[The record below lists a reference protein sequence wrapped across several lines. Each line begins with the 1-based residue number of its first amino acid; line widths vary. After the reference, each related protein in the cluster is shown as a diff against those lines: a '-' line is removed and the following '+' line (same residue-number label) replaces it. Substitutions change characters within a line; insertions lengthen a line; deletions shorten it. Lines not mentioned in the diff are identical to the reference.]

1 MSTIKNPTRFAELE
15 YCLQG
20 YFDGKLA
27 PVMKQVRD
35 ELTHKQLEERGR
47 YQSSLAGVLA
57 SANPYVNNTEF
68 VLKQTGK
75 WNSKT
80 TEDYLAM
87 CNQKIWKDKNIVK
100 DLALLAG
107 EWRNAVVKEIGRSK
121 YDALSKACGEDLAYA
136 YVAQRMEDLMI
147 GKLVKDNT
155 PKSTMD
161 YILRKAAQNSIWG
174 LQEELMK
181 SPLTAEIEARGEKAY
196 KPSKTEKFAG
206 RATASVMDA
215 VTMGGIGSWKSL
227 ATLVGSDMALG
238 YVLDSKKGNAEQR
251 KEQVMELS
259 ISKGVFGQN
268 GNAFTGFRSQAK
280 KVNATD
286 NGYVK
291 TLNSKFHN
299 KIHIPQ
305 KAFTPMAWT
314 DNSLSFLSKK
324 SKIKFPFQK
333 EQEKRNDPKYK
344 NVPLIVAPGKED
356 AYLEEKAKH
365 DAAKVAEA
373 ERIIKERNETEAL
386 QEDAEQQQSED
397 TQQEQPERDNSNG
410 WEGLLKNFGLNGFS
424 DIGNN
429 LGYVIAMLPD
439 ILVGLFTG
447 KTQSLGLK
455 DNMMPI
461 AAILAGM
468 FVKNP
473 LLKMTLIG
481 MGGTNLL
488 NKAGH
493 EALANKRESNDGN
506 AVSYDNTTSQAVQ
519 YKSYPDEPLNPRIA
533 NPVLQGNCLVAT
545 IDRVPYTIQ
554 LPEHVVGAYQAGAL
568 PLNTLANAVL
578 AKSDQMRQMAEHNYG
593 EQEVRSVRNEAME
606 NAEQREVIQ
615 RSR

>member
-1 MSTIKNPTRFAELE
+1 MKTINNPMRFAELE
-15 YCLQG
+15 YCLQS
-20 YFDGKLA
+20 YFDGKLV
-27 PVMKQVRD
+27 PMMKQVQDTLANKQVD
-35 ELTHKQLEERGR
+35 EKGR
-47 YQSSLAGVLA
+47 YQSSLAGIFA
-57 SANPYVNNTEF
+57 SVNPYADNTDY
-68 VLKQTGK
+68 VLKHTGK

-87 CNQKIWKDKNIVK
+87 CNQKIWKDKVIVK
-100 DLALLAG
+100 DLATIAG

-136 YVAQRMEDLMI
+136 YIAQRMENLMI

-161 YILRKAAQNSIWG
+161 YILRKAAQDSIWG

-196 KPSKTEKFAG
+196 KPSKTKKFAG
-206 RATASVMDA
+206 KATASVVDA

-227 ATLVGSDMALG
+227 ATFVGSDMALG
-238 YVLDSKKGNAEQR
+238 YALDTKKGNTEHR
-251 KEQVMELS
+251 KEQAMELS
-259 ISKGVFGQN
+259 ISKGVFGQS
-268 GNAFTGFRSQAK
+268 GNAFAGFRSQAK
-280 KVNATD
+280 KMNATD
-286 NGYVK
+286 NGYLK
-291 TLNSKFHN
+291 SINSKLNN

-305 KAFTPMAWT
+305 KAITRMAWT
-314 DNSLSFLSKK
+314 DNSY
-324 SKIKFPFQK
+324 KFPFLQ
-333 EQEKRNDPKYK
+333 EQEKRNNPKYK
-344 NVPLIVAPGKED
+344 DVPLIVAPGKED
-356 AYLEEKAKH
+356 AYLKDKVKNE
-365 DAAKVAEA
+365 AAKVAEA
-373 ERIIKERNETEAL
+373 ERIIKEKNEAESL

-410 WEGLLKNFGLNGFS
+410 WDGLLKNFGLDGFS

-439 ILVGLFTG
+439 ILVGMLTG

-461 AAILAGM
+461 AAVLAGM

-481 MGGTNLL
+481 MGGANLL

-493 EALANKRESNDGN
+493 EALANKQEGN
-506 AVSYDNTTSQAVQ
+506 AALGSNTNAVR
-519 YKSYPDEPLNPRIA
+519 YKSNPDEPLNPRIT

-545 IDRVPYTIQ
+545 IDKVPYTIQ

-568 PLNTLANAVL
+568 PLNTLANSIL
-578 AKSDQMRQMAEHNYG
+578 AKSDQMRLVAERNYG
-593 EQEVRSVRNEAME
+593 KHEVRNEAME

>member
-1 MSTIKNPTRFAELE
+1 MNTINSPMRFAELE
-15 YCLQG
+15 YCLQS
-20 YFDGKLA
+20 YFDGKLV
-27 PVMKQVRD
+27 PMMKQVQDTLANKKVD
-35 ELTHKQLEERGR
+35 EKGR
-47 YQSSLAGVLA
+47 YQSSLAGIFA
-57 SANPYVNNTEF
+57 SANPYADNTDY
-68 VLKQTGK
+68 VLKHTGK

-87 CNQKIWKDKNIVK
+87 CNQKIWKDKTIVK
-100 DLALLAG
+100 DLATIAG

-136 YVAQRMEDLMI
+136 YIAQRMENLMI

-161 YILRKAAQNSIWG
+161 YILRKAAQDSMWG

-206 RATASVMDA
+206 KATASVVDA

-227 ATLVGSDMALG
+227 ATFVGSDMALG
-238 YVLDSKKGNAEQR
+238 YALDTKKGNTEHC
-251 KEQVMELS
+251 KEQAMELS
-259 ISKGVFGQN
+259 ISKGVFGQS
-268 GNAFTGFRSQAK
+268 GNAFAGFRSQAK

-286 NGYVK
+286 NGYLK
-291 TLNSKFHN
+291 SINSKLNN

-305 KAFTPMAWT
+305 KAITRMAWT
-314 DNSLSFLSKK
+314 DNSY
-324 SKIKFPFQK
+324 KFPFLQ
-333 EQEKRNDPKYK
+333 EQEKRNNPKYK
-344 NVPLIVAPGKED
+344 DVPLIVAPGKED
-356 AYLEEKAKH
+356 AYLKDKAKNE
-365 DAAKVAEA
+365 AAKVAEA
-373 ERIIKERNETEAL
+373 ERIIKEKNETEAL

-410 WEGLLKNFGLNGFS
+410 WDGLLKNFGLDGFG

-439 ILVGLFTG
+439 ILVGMFTG

-455 DNMMPI
+455 DNMIPI
-461 AAILAGM
+461 ASILAGM

-481 MGGTNLL
+481 MGGANLL

-493 EALANKRESNDGN
+493 EALANKQEGNESNVALGSN
-506 AVSYDNTTSQAVQ
+506 TKAVR
-519 YKSYPDEPLNPRIA
+519 YKSYPDEPLNPRIT

-545 IDRVPYTIQ
+545 IDKVPYTIQ

-568 PLNTLANAVL
+568 PLNTLANSIL
-578 AKSDQMRQMAEHNYG
+578 AKSDQMRLVAGRSYG
-593 EQEVRSVRNEAME
+593 EHEVRNEAME
-606 NAEQREVIQ
+606 NAEQREIIQ

>member
-1 MSTIKNPTRFAELE
+1 MNTINNPIRFAELE
-15 YCLQG
+15 YCLQN
-20 YFDGKLA
+20 YFDGKLV
-27 PVMKQVRD
+27 PKMKQVQDTLANKQVD
-35 ELTHKQLEERGR
+35 EKGR
-47 YQSSLAGVLA
+47 YQSSLAGIFA
-57 SANPYVNNTEF
+57 SVNPYADNTDY
-68 VLKQTGK
+68 VLKHTGK

-80 TEDYLAM
+80 TEDYLEM
-87 CNQKIWKDKNIVK
+87 CNQKIWKDKVIVK
-100 DLALLAG
+100 DLATIAG

-136 YVAQRMEDLMI
+136 YIAQRMENLMI

-161 YILRKAAQNSIWG
+161 YILRKAAQDSIWG
-174 LQEELMK
+174 MQEELIK

-206 RATASVMDA
+206 KATASVVDA

-227 ATLVGSDMALG
+227 ATFVGSDMALG
-238 YVLDSKKGNAEQR
+238 YALDTKKGNTEHR
-251 KEQVMELS
+251 KEQAMELS
-259 ISKGVFGQN
+259 ISKGVFGQS
-268 GNAFTGFRSQAK
+268 GNAFASFRSQAK

-286 NGYVK
+286 NGYLK
-291 TLNSKFHN
+291 SINSKLNN

-305 KAFTPMAWT
+305 KAITRMAWT
-314 DNSLSFLSKK
+314 DNSY
-324 SKIKFPFQK
+324 KFPFLQ
-333 EQEKRNDPKYK
+333 EQEKRNNPKYK
-344 NVPLIVAPGKED
+344 DVPLIVAPGKED
-356 AYLEEKAKH
+356 AYLKDKAKNE
-365 DAAKVAEA
+365 AAKVAEA
-373 ERIIKERNETEAL
+373 ERIIKEKNEAEAL
-386 QEDAEQQQSED
+386 QEDAEQQQSEE

-410 WEGLLKNFGLNGFS
+410 WDGLLKNFGLNGFS

-439 ILVGLFTG
+439 ILVGMLTG
-447 KTQSLGLK
+447 KTHSLGLK

-461 AAILAGM
+461 AAVLAGM

-481 MGGTNLL
+481 MGGANLL

-493 EALANKRESNDGN
+493 EALANKQEGN
-506 AVSYDNTTSQAVQ
+506 AALGSNTNTVR
-519 YKSYPDEPLNPRIA
+519 YKSYPDEPLNPRIT

-545 IDRVPYTIQ
+545 IDKVPYTIQ

-568 PLNTLANAVL
+568 PLNTLANSIL
-578 AKSDQMRQMAEHNYG
+578 AKSDQMRLVAERNYG
-593 EQEVRSVRNEAME
+593 EHEIRNEAME

>member
-1 MSTIKNPTRFAELE
+1 MNTINNPIRFAELE
-15 YCLQG
+15 YCLQS
-20 YFDGKLA
+20 YFGGKLV
-27 PVMKQVRD
+27 PKMKQVQD
-35 ELTHKQLEERGR
+35 TLANNQVEEKGR
-47 YQSSLAGVLA
+47 YQSSLAGIFA
-57 SANPYVNNTEF
+57 SVNPYADNTDY
-68 VLKQTGK
+68 VLKHTGK

-87 CNQKIWKDKNIVK
+87 CNQKIWKDKTIVK
-100 DLALLAG
+100 DLATIAG

-121 YDALSKACGEDLAYA
+121 YDALSKACGGDLAYA
-136 YVAQRMEDLMI
+136 YIAQRMENLMI

-161 YILRKAAQNSIWG
+161 YILRKAAQDSIWG
-174 LQEELMK
+174 MQEELMK

-206 RATASVMDA
+206 KATASVVDA

-227 ATLVGSDMALG
+227 ATFVGSDMALG
-238 YVLDSKKGNAEQR
+238 YALDTKKGNTEHR
-251 KEQVMELS
+251 KEQAMELS
-259 ISKGVFGQN
+259 ISKGVFGQS
-268 GNAFTGFRSQAK
+268 GNAFASFRSQAK

-286 NGYVK
+286 NSYLK
-291 TLNSKFHN
+291 SINSKLNN

-305 KAFTPMAWT
+305 KAITRMAWT
-314 DNSLSFLSKK
+314 DNSY
-324 SKIKFPFQK
+324 KFPFLQ
-333 EQEKRNDPKYK
+333 EQEKRNNPKYK
-344 NVPLIVAPGKED
+344 DVPLIVAPGKED
-356 AYLEEKAKH
+356 AYLKDKAKNE
-365 DAAKVAEA
+365 AAKVAEA
-373 ERIIKERNETEAL
+373 ERIINEKNEAESL
-386 QEDAEQQQSED
+386 QEDAEQQQSEE

-410 WEGLLKNFGLNGFS
+410 WDGLLKNFGLDGFS

-439 ILVGLFTG
+439 ILVGMLTG

-461 AAILAGM
+461 AAVLAGM

-481 MGGTNLL
+481 MGGANLL

-493 EALANKRESNDGN
+493 EALANKQEGN
-506 AVSYDNTTSQAVQ
+506 AALGSNTNTVR
-519 YKSYPDEPLNPRIA
+519 YKSYPDEPLNPRIT

-545 IDRVPYTIQ
+545 IDKVPYTIQ

-568 PLNTLANAVL
+568 PLNTLANSIL
-578 AKSDQMRQMAEHNYG
+578 AKSDQMRLVAGRSYG
-593 EQEVRSVRNEAME
+593 EHEVRNEAME

>member
-35 ELTHKQLEERGR
+35 DLTHKQLEERGR

-57 SANPYVNNTEF
+57 SANPYADNTDF

-80 TEDYLAM
+80 TEDYLVM

-206 RATASVMDA
+206 RATASVVDA

-238 YVLDSKKGNAEQR
+238 YILDSKKGNAEQR

-268 GNAFTGFRSQAK
+268 GNTFTGFRSQAK

-291 TLNSKFHN
+291 TLNSKLHN

-314 DNSLSFLSKK
+314 DNSF
-324 SKIKFPFQK
+324 KFPFQK

-397 TQQEQPERDNSNG
+397 TQQGQPEHDNSNG
-410 WEGLLKNFGLNGFS
+410 WDGLLKNFGLDGFG

-439 ILVGLFTG
+439 ILVGMFTG

-461 AAILAGM
+461 ASILAGM

-481 MGGTNLL
+481 MGGANLL

-493 EALANKRESNDGN
+493 EALANKQEGNESNVALGSNTN
-506 AVSYDNTTSQAVQ
+506 AVR

-545 IDRVPYTIQ
+545 IDKVPYTIQ

-568 PLNTLANAVL
+568 PLNTLANSIL
-578 AKSDQMRQMAEHNYG
+578 AKSDQMRLVAGRSYG
-593 EQEVRSVRNEAME
+593 EHEVRNEAME

>member
-206 RATASVMDA
+206 RATASVVDA

-238 YVLDSKKGNAEQR
+238 YILDSKKGNGEQR
-251 KEQVMELS
+251 KEQAMELS

-291 TLNSKFHN
+291 TLNSKLHN

-314 DNSLSFLSKK
+314 DNSF
-324 SKIKFPFQK
+324 KFPFQK

-365 DAAKVAEA
+365 DAAKIAEA
-373 ERIIKERNETEAL
+373 ERIIQEKKEAEAQQTET
-386 QEDAEQQQSED
+386 DEQQQAQSEEELQD
-397 TQQEQPERDNSNG
+397 QPENDNSNG

-481 MGGTNLL
+481 MGGANLL

-519 YKSYPDEPLNPRIA
+519 YKSYPDEPLNPRIV

-578 AKSDQMRQMAEHNYG
+578 AKSDQMRQMAERNYG

>member
-1 MSTIKNPTRFAELE
+1 MNTINNPIRFAELE
-15 YCLQG
+15 YCLQS
-20 YFDGKLA
+20 YFDGKLV
-27 PVMKQVRD
+27 PKMKQVQDTLANKQVD
-35 ELTHKQLEERGR
+35 EKGR
-47 YQSSLAGVLA
+47 YQSSLAGFFA
-57 SANPYVNNTEF
+57 SVNPYADNTDY
-68 VLKQTGK
+68 VLKHTGK

-87 CNQKIWKDKNIVK
+87 CNQKIWKDKAIVK
-100 DLALLAG
+100 DLATIAG

-121 YDALSKACGEDLAYA
+121 YDTLSKACGEDLAYA
-136 YVAQRMEDLMI
+136 YIAQRMENLMI

-161 YILRKAAQNSIWG
+161 YILRKAAQDSIWG

-196 KPSKTEKFAG
+196 KPSRTEKFAG
-206 RATASVMDA
+206 KATASVVDA

-227 ATLVGSDMALG
+227 ATFVGSDMALG
-238 YVLDSKKGNAEQR
+238 YALDTKKGNIEHR
-251 KEQVMELS
+251 KEQAMELS
-259 ISKGVFGQN
+259 ISKGVFGQS
-268 GNAFTGFRSQAK
+268 GNVFAGFRSQAK

-286 NGYVK
+286 NGYMK
-291 TLNSKFHN
+291 SINSKLNN

-305 KAFTPMAWT
+305 KAITRMAWT
-314 DNSLSFLSKK
+314 DNSY
-324 SKIKFPFQK
+324 KFPFLQ
-333 EQEKRNDPKYK
+333 EQEKRNNPKYK
-344 NVPLIVAPGKED
+344 DVPLIVAPGKED
-356 AYLEEKAKH
+356 AYLKDKAKNE
-365 DAAKVAEA
+365 AAKVAEA
-373 ERIIKERNETEAL
+373 ERIIKEKNEAESL
-386 QEDAEQQQSED
+386 QEDAEQQQSEE

-410 WEGLLKNFGLNGFS
+410 WDGLLKNFGLDGFS

-439 ILVGLFTG
+439 ILVGMLTG

-461 AAILAGM
+461 AAVLAGM

-481 MGGTNLL
+481 MGGANLL

-493 EALANKRESNDGN
+493 EALANKQEGNVALGSNTN
-506 AVSYDNTTSQAVQ
+506 AVRYR
-519 YKSYPDEPLNPRIA
+519 SYPDEPLNPRIT

-545 IDRVPYTIQ
+545 IDKVPYTIQ

-568 PLNTLANAVL
+568 PLNTLANSIL
-578 AKSDQMRQMAEHNYG
+578 AKSDQMRQVAGRSYG
-593 EQEVRSVRNEAME
+593 EHEVRNETME

>member
-1 MSTIKNPTRFAELE
+1 MNTINNPIRFAELE
-15 YCLQG
+15 YCLQS
-20 YFDGKLA
+20 YFDGKLV
-27 PVMKQVRD
+27 PKMKQVQDTLANKQVD
-35 ELTHKQLEERGR
+35 EKGR
-47 YQSSLAGVLA
+47 YQSSLAGIFA
-57 SANPYVNNTEF
+57 SVNPYADNTDY
-68 VLKQTGK
+68 VLKHTGK
-75 WNSKT
+75 WNRKT

-87 CNQKIWKDKNIVK
+87 CNQKIWKDKAIVK
-100 DLALLAG
+100 DLATIAG

-136 YVAQRMEDLMI
+136 YIAQRMENLMI

-155 PKSTMD
+155 PMSTMD
-161 YILRKAAQNSIWG
+161 YILRKAAQDSIWG
-174 LQEELMK
+174 MQEELMK

-206 RATASVMDA
+206 KATASVVDA

-227 ATLVGSDMALG
+227 ATFVGSDMALG
-238 YVLDSKKGNAEQR
+238 YALDTKKGNTKHR
-251 KEQVMELS
+251 KEQAMELS
-259 ISKGVFGQN
+259 ISKGVFGQSS
-268 GNAFTGFRSQAK
+268 NAFASFRSQAK

-286 NGYVK
+286 NGYLK
-291 TLNSKFHN
+291 SINSKLNN

-305 KAFTPMAWT
+305 KAITRMAWT
-314 DNSLSFLSKK
+314 DNSY
-324 SKIKFPFQK
+324 KFPFLQ
-333 EQEKRNDPKYK
+333 EQEKRNNPKYK
-344 NVPLIVAPGKED
+344 DVPLIVAPGKED
-356 AYLEEKAKH
+356 AYLKDKAKNE
-365 DAAKVAEA
+365 AAKVAEA
-373 ERIIKERNETEAL
+373 ERIIKEKNEAETL
-386 QEDAEQQQSED
+386 QEDAEQQQSEE
-397 TQQEQPERDNSNG
+397 TQQEQPEHDNSNG
-410 WEGLLKNFGLNGFS
+410 WDGLLKNFGLDGFS

-439 ILVGLFTG
+439 ILVGMFTG

-461 AAILAGM
+461 AAVLAGM

-481 MGGTNLL
+481 MGGANLL

-493 EALANKRESNDGN
+493 EALANKQEGNESNVALGSNTN
-506 AVSYDNTTSQAVQ
+506 AVR
-519 YKSYPDEPLNPRIA
+519 YKSYPDEPLNPRIT

-545 IDRVPYTIQ
+545 IDKVPYTIQ

-568 PLNTLANAVL
+568 PLNTLANSIL
-578 AKSDQMRQMAEHNYG
+578 AKSDQMRQVAGRSYG
-593 EQEVRSVRNEAME
+593 EHEVRNEAME

>member
-35 ELTHKQLEERGR
+35 DLTHKQLEERGR

-57 SANPYVNNTEF
+57 SANPYVDNTEF

-121 YDALSKACGEDLAYA
+121 YDALSKSCGEDLAYA

-206 RATASVMDA
+206 RATASVVDA

-238 YVLDSKKGNAEQR
+238 YILDSKKGNGEQR
-251 KEQVMELS
+251 KEQAMELS

-268 GNAFTGFRSQAK
+268 GNAFTVFRSQAK

-291 TLNSKFHN
+291 TLNSKLHN

-314 DNSLSFLSKK
+314 DNSF
-324 SKIKFPFQK
+324 KFPFQK

-373 ERIIKERNETEAL
+373 EHIIQEKKEAEAQQTET
-386 QEDAEQQQSED
+386 DEQQQAQSEEEL
-397 TQQEQPERDNSNG
+397 QEQPENDNSNG

-481 MGGTNLL
+481 MGGANLL

-493 EALANKRESNDGN
+493 EALANKREGNDGN
-506 AVSYDNTTSQAVQ
+506 AVSYGNTTAQAVQ
-519 YKSYPDEPLNPRIA
+519 YKFYPDEPLNPRIA

-578 AKSDQMRQMAEHNYG
+578 AKSDQMRQMAERNYG
-593 EQEVRSVRNEAME
+593 EQEVRNVRNEAME
-606 NAEQREVIQ
+606 NAECREVIQ

>member
-1 MSTIKNPTRFAELE
+1 MNTINNPIRFAELE
-15 YCLQG
+15 YCLQS
-20 YFDGKLA
+20 YFDGKLV
-27 PVMKQVRD
+27 PKMKQVQDTLANKQVD
-35 ELTHKQLEERGR
+35 EKGR
-47 YQSSLAGVLA
+47 YQSSLVGIFA
-57 SANPYVNNTEF
+57 SVNPYADNTDY
-68 VLKQTGK
+68 VLKHTGK

-87 CNQKIWKDKNIVK
+87 CNQKIWKDKLIVK
-100 DLALLAG
+100 DLATIAG

-136 YVAQRMEDLMI
+136 YIAQRMENLMI

-161 YILRKAAQNSIWG
+161 YILRKAAQDSIWG
-174 LQEELMK
+174 MQEELMK

-206 RATASVMDA
+206 KATASVVDA

-227 ATLVGSDMALG
+227 ATFVGSDMALG
-238 YVLDSKKGNAEQR
+238 YALDTKKGNTEHR
-251 KEQVMELS
+251 KEQAMELS
-259 ISKGVFGQN
+259 ISKGVFGQS
-268 GNAFTGFRSQAK
+268 GNAFASFRSQAK

-286 NGYVK
+286 NGYLK
-291 TLNSKFHN
+291 SINSKLNN

-305 KAFTPMAWT
+305 KAITRMAWT
-314 DNSLSFLSKK
+314 DNSY
-324 SKIKFPFQK
+324 KFPFLQ
-333 EQEKRNDPKYK
+333 EQEKRNNPKYK
-344 NVPLIVAPGKED
+344 DVPLIVALGKED
-356 AYLEEKAKH
+356 AYLKDKAKN

-373 ERIIKERNETEAL
+373 ERIIKEKNEAESL

-410 WEGLLKNFGLNGFS
+410 WDGLLKNFGLDGFS

-439 ILVGLFTG
+439 ILVGMFTG
-447 KTQSLGLK
+447 KTKSLGLK

-461 AAILAGM
+461 AAVLAGM

-481 MGGTNLL
+481 MGGANLL

-493 EALANKRESNDGN
+493 EALANKQEGNESNVALGSNTN
-506 AVSYDNTTSQAVQ
+506 AVR
-519 YKSYPDEPLNPRIA
+519 YKSYPDEPLNPRIT
-533 NPVLQGNCLVAT
+533 NPVLQGNSLVAT
-545 IDRVPYTIQ
+545 IDKVPYTIQ

-568 PLNTLANAVL
+568 PLNTLANSIL
-578 AKSDQMRQMAEHNYG
+578 AKSDQMRQVAERSYG
-593 EQEVRSVRNEAME
+593 EHEVRNEAME
-606 NAEQREVIQ
+606 HAEQRVVIQ

>member
-206 RATASVMDA
+206 RATASVVDA

-238 YVLDSKKGNAEQR
+238 YVLDSKKGSGEHR
-251 KEQVMELS
+251 KEQAMELS

-291 TLNSKFHN
+291 TLNSKLHN

-314 DNSLSFLSKK
+314 DNSF
-324 SKIKFPFQK
+324 KFPFQK

-373 ERIIKERNETEAL
+373 EHIIQEKKEAEAQQTET
-386 QEDAEQQQSED
+386 DEQQQAQSEEEL
-397 TQQEQPERDNSNG
+397 QEQPENDNSNG

-481 MGGTNLL
+481 MGGANLL

-493 EALANKRESNDGN
+493 EALANKRESNDRN

-578 AKSDQMRQMAEHNYG
+578 AKSDQMRQMAERNYG
-593 EQEVRSVRNEAME
+593 EQEVRNVRSEAME

>member
-1 MSTIKNPTRFAELE
+1 
-15 YCLQG
+15 
-20 YFDGKLA
+20 
-27 PVMKQVRD
+27 
-35 ELTHKQLEERGR
+35 
-47 YQSSLAGVLA
+47 
-57 SANPYVNNTEF
+57 
-68 VLKQTGK
+68 
-75 WNSKT
+75 
-80 TEDYLAM
+80 
-87 CNQKIWKDKNIVK
+87 
-100 DLALLAG
+100 
-107 EWRNAVVKEIGRSK
+107 
-121 YDALSKACGEDLAYA
+121 
-136 YVAQRMEDLMI
+136 
-147 GKLVKDNT
+147 
-155 PKSTMD
+155 
-161 YILRKAAQNSIWG
+161 
-174 LQEELMK
+174 
-181 SPLTAEIEARGEKAY
+181 
-196 KPSKTEKFAG
+196 
-206 RATASVMDA
+206 
-215 VTMGGIGSWKSL
+215 
-227 ATLVGSDMALG
+227 
-238 YVLDSKKGNAEQR
+238 
-251 KEQVMELS
+251 MELS

-291 TLNSKFHN
+291 TLNSKLHN

-314 DNSLSFLSKK
+314 DNSF
-324 SKIKFPFQK
+324 KFPFQK

-481 MGGTNLL
+481 MGGANLL

-493 EALANKRESNDGN
+493 EALANKREGNDGN
-506 AVSYDNTTSQAVQ
+506 AVSYGNTTAQAVQ

-568 PLNTLANAVL
+568 PLNTIANAVL
-578 AKSDQMRQMAEHNYG
+578 AKSDQMRQMAERNYG
-593 EQEVRSVRNEAME
+593 EQEVRNVRNEAME
-606 NAEQREVIQ
+606 NAECREVIQ

>member
-1 MSTIKNPTRFAELE
+1 MNTINNPIRFAELE
-15 YCLQG
+15 YCLQS
-20 YFDGKLA
+20 YFDGKLV
-27 PVMKQVRD
+27 PKMKQVQDTLANKQVD
-35 ELTHKQLEERGR
+35 EKGR
-47 YQSSLAGVLA
+47 YQSSLAGIFA
-57 SANPYVNNTEF
+57 SVNPYADNTDY
-68 VLKQTGK
+68 VLKYTGK

-87 CNQKIWKDKNIVK
+87 CNQKIWKDKAIVK
-100 DLALLAG
+100 DLATIAG

-136 YVAQRMEDLMI
+136 YIAQRMENLMI

-161 YILRKAAQNSIWG
+161 YILRKAAQDSIWG

-206 RATASVMDA
+206 KATASVVDA

-238 YVLDSKKGNAEQR
+238 YALDAKKGNTDHR
-251 KEQVMELS
+251 KEQAMELS
-259 ISKGVFGQN
+259 ISKGVFGQSS
-268 GNAFTGFRSQAK
+268 NAFASFRSQAK

-286 NGYVK
+286 NGYLK
-291 TLNSKFHN
+291 SINSKLNH

-305 KAFTPMAWT
+305 KAITRMAWT
-314 DNSLSFLSKK
+314 DNSY
-324 SKIKFPFQK
+324 KFPFLQ
-333 EQEKRNDPKYK
+333 EQEKRNNPKYK
-344 NVPLIVAPGKED
+344 DVPLIVAPGKED
-356 AYLEEKAKH
+356 AYLKDKAKNE
-365 DAAKVAEA
+365 AAKVAEA
-373 ERIIKERNETEAL
+373 ERIIKEKNE
-386 QEDAEQQQSED
+386 AETQQSEAD
-397 TQQEQPERDNSNG
+397 ELQTLSEEGQQEQPERDNSNG
-410 WEGLLKNFGLNGFS
+410 WDGLLKNFGLDGFS

-439 ILVGLFTG
+439 ILVGMLTG

-461 AAILAGM
+461 ASILAGM

-481 MGGTNLL
+481 MGGANLL

-493 EALANKRESNDGN
+493 EALANKQEGNESNVALGSNTN
-506 AVSYDNTTSQAVQ
+506 AVR
-519 YKSYPDEPLNPRIA
+519 YKSYPDEPLNPRIT

-545 IDRVPYTIQ
+545 IDKVPYTIQ

-568 PLNTLANAVL
+568 PLNTLANSIL
-578 AKSDQMRQMAEHNYG
+578 AKSDQMRQVAGRSYG
-593 EQEVRSVRNEAME
+593 EHEMRNEAME

>member
-35 ELTHKQLEERGR
+35 DLTHKQLEERGR

-206 RATASVMDA
+206 RATASVVDA

-238 YVLDSKKGNAEQR
+238 YVLDSKKGSGEHR
-251 KEQVMELS
+251 KEQAMELS

-291 TLNSKFHN
+291 TLNSKLHN

-314 DNSLSFLSKK
+314 DNSF
-324 SKIKFPFQK
+324 KFPFQK

-373 ERIIKERNETEAL
+373 EHIIQEKKEAEAQQTET
-386 QEDAEQQQSED
+386 DEQQQAQSEEEL
-397 TQQEQPERDNSNG
+397 QEQPENDNSNG

-481 MGGTNLL
+481 MGGANLL

-493 EALANKRESNDGN
+493 EALANKRESNDRN

-578 AKSDQMRQMAEHNYG
+578 AKSDQMRQMAERNYG
-593 EQEVRSVRNEAME
+593 EQEVRNVRSEAME

>member
-35 ELTHKQLEERGR
+35 DLTHKQLEERGR

-57 SANPYVNNTEF
+57 SANPYVDNTEF

-121 YDALSKACGEDLAYA
+121 YDALSKSCGEDLAYA

-206 RATASVMDA
+206 RATASVVDA

-238 YVLDSKKGNAEQR
+238 YILDSKKGNGEQR
-251 KEQVMELS
+251 KEQAMELS

-291 TLNSKFHN
+291 TLNSKLHN

-314 DNSLSFLSKK
+314 DNSF
-324 SKIKFPFQK
+324 KFPFQK

-373 ERIIKERNETEAL
+373 ERIIQEKKEAEAQQTET
-386 QEDAEQQQSED
+386 DEQQQAQSEEEL
-397 TQQEQPERDNSNG
+397 QEQPENDNSNG

-481 MGGTNLL
+481 MGGANLL

>member
-1 MSTIKNPTRFAELE
+1 MNTINNPMRFAELE
-15 YCLQG
+15 YCLQS
-20 YFDGKLA
+20 YFDGKLV
-27 PVMKQVRD
+27 PMMKQVQDTLANKKVD
-35 ELTHKQLEERGR
+35 EKGR
-47 YQSSLAGVLA
+47 YQSSLAGIFA
-57 SANPYVNNTEF
+57 SVNPYADNTDY
-68 VLKQTGK
+68 VLKHTGK

-87 CNQKIWKDKNIVK
+87 CNQKIWKDKTIVK
-100 DLALLAG
+100 DLATIAG

-136 YVAQRMEDLMI
+136 YIVQRMENLMI

-161 YILRKAAQNSIWG
+161 YILRKAAQDSIWG

-206 RATASVMDA
+206 KATASVVDA

-227 ATLVGSDMALG
+227 ATFVGSDMALG
-238 YVLDSKKGNAEQR
+238 YALDTKKGNTEHR
-251 KEQVMELS
+251 KEQAMELS
-259 ISKGVFGQN
+259 ISKGVFGQS
-268 GNAFTGFRSQAK
+268 GNAFAGFRSQAK

-286 NGYVK
+286 NGYLK
-291 TLNSKFHN
+291 SINSKLNN

-305 KAFTPMAWT
+305 KAITRMAWT
-314 DNSLSFLSKK
+314 DNSY
-324 SKIKFPFQK
+324 KFPFLQ
-333 EQEKRNDPKYK
+333 EQEKRNNPKYK
-344 NVPLIVAPGKED
+344 DVPLIVAPGKED
-356 AYLEEKAKH
+356 AYLKDKAKNE
-365 DAAKVAEA
+365 AAKVAEA
-373 ERIIKERNETEAL
+373 ERIIKEKNETEAL

-410 WEGLLKNFGLNGFS
+410 WDGLLKNFGLDGFG

-439 ILVGLFTG
+439 ILVGMFTG

-461 AAILAGM
+461 AAVLAGM

-481 MGGTNLL
+481 MGGANLL

-493 EALANKRESNDGN
+493 EALANKQEGNESNVALGSNTN
-506 AVSYDNTTSQAVQ
+506 AVR
-519 YKSYPDEPLNPRIA
+519 YKSYPDEPLNPRIT

-545 IDRVPYTIQ
+545 IDKVPYTIQ

-568 PLNTLANAVL
+568 PLNTLANSIL
-578 AKSDQMRQMAEHNYG
+578 AKSDQMRLVAGRNYG
-593 EQEVRSVRNEAME
+593 EHEVRNEAME
-606 NAEQREVIQ
+606 NAEQREIIQ

>member
-1 MSTIKNPTRFAELE
+1 MNTINNPIRFAELE
-15 YCLQG
+15 YCLQS
-20 YFDGKLA
+20 YFDGKLV
-27 PVMKQVRD
+27 PKMKQVQDTLANKQVD
-35 ELTHKQLEERGR
+35 EKGR
-47 YQSSLAGVLA
+47 YQSSLAGIFA
-57 SANPYVNNTEF
+57 SVNPYADNTDY
-68 VLKQTGK
+68 VLKHTGK

-87 CNQKIWKDKNIVK
+87 CNQKIWKDKAIVK
-100 DLALLAG
+100 DLATIAG

-136 YVAQRMEDLMI
+136 YIAQRMENLMI

-161 YILRKAAQNSIWG
+161 YILRKAAQDSIWG
-174 LQEELMK
+174 MQEELMK

-206 RATASVMDA
+206 KATASVVDA

-227 ATLVGSDMALG
+227 ATFVGSDMALG
-238 YVLDSKKGNAEQR
+238 YALDTKKGNTEHR
-251 KEQVMELS
+251 KEQAMELS
-259 ISKGVFGQN
+259 ISKGVFGQS
-268 GNAFTGFRSQAK
+268 GNAFAGFRLQAK

-286 NGYVK
+286 NGYLK
-291 TLNSKFHN
+291 SINSKLNN

-305 KAFTPMAWT
+305 KAITRMAWT
-314 DNSLSFLSKK
+314 DNSY
-324 SKIKFPFQK
+324 KFPFLQ
-333 EQEKRNDPKYK
+333 EQEKRNNPKYK
-344 NVPLIVAPGKED
+344 DVPLIVAPGKED
-356 AYLEEKAKH
+356 AYLKDKAKNE
-365 DAAKVAEA
+365 AAKVAEA
-373 ERIIKERNETEAL
+373 ERIIKEKNEAESI
-386 QEDAEQQQSED
+386 QEDAEQQQSEE
-397 TQQEQPERDNSNG
+397 TQQEQPEHDNSNG
-410 WEGLLKNFGLNGFS
+410 WDGLLKNFGLDGFS

-439 ILVGLFTG
+439 ILVGMLTG

-461 AAILAGM
+461 AAVLAGM

-481 MGGTNLL
+481 MGGANLL

-493 EALANKRESNDGN
+493 EALANKQEGNESNVALGSNTN
-506 AVSYDNTTSQAVQ
+506 AVR
-519 YKSYPDEPLNPRIA
+519 YKSYPDEPLNPRIT

-545 IDRVPYTIQ
+545 IDKVPYIIQ

-568 PLNTLANAVL
+568 PLNTLANSIL
-578 AKSDQMRQMAEHNYG
+578 AKSDQMRQVAGRSYG
-593 EQEVRSVRNEAME
+593 EHEIRNEAME

>member
-35 ELTHKQLEERGR
+35 DLTHKQLEERGR

-57 SANPYVNNTEF
+57 SANPYADNTEF

-80 TEDYLAM
+80 TEDYLEM

-206 RATASVMDA
+206 KATASVVDA

-227 ATLVGSDMALG
+227 ATFVGSDMALG
-238 YVLDSKKGNAEQR
+238 YALDTKNGNTEHR
-251 KEQVMELS
+251 KEQAMELS
-259 ISKGVFGQN
+259 ISKGVFGQS
-268 GNAFTGFRSQAK
+268 GNAFASFRSQAK

-286 NGYVK
+286 NGYLK
-291 TLNSKFHN
+291 SINSKLNN
-299 KIHIPQ
+299 KIHIQQ
-305 KAFTPMAWT
+305 KAITRMAWT
-314 DNSLSFLSKK
+314 DNSY
-324 SKIKFPFQK
+324 KFPFLQ
-333 EQEKRNDPKYK
+333 EQEKRNNPKYK
-344 NVPLIVAPGKED
+344 DVPLIVAPGKED
-356 AYLEEKAKH
+356 AYLKDKAKNE
-365 DAAKVAEA
+365 AAKVAEA
-373 ERIIKERNETEAL
+373 ERIIKEKNEAETL
-386 QEDAEQQQSED
+386 QEDAELQQSEEA
-397 TQQEQPERDNSNG
+397 QQEQPERDNSNG
-410 WEGLLKNFGLNGFS
+410 WDGLLKNFGLDGFS

-439 ILVGLFTG
+439 ILVGMFTG

-461 AAILAGM
+461 AAVLAGM

-481 MGGTNLL
+481 MGGANLL

-493 EALANKRESNDGN
+493 EALANKQEGNVALGSNTN
-506 AVSYDNTTSQAVQ
+506 AVR
-519 YKSYPDEPLNPRIA
+519 YKSYPDEPLNPRIT

-545 IDRVPYTIQ
+545 IDKVPYTIQ
-554 LPEHVVGAYQAGAL
+554 LPEHVVGAYQGGAL
-568 PLNTLANAVL
+568 PLNTLANSIL
-578 AKSDQMRQMAEHNYG
+578 AKSDQMRQVAGRSYG
-593 EQEVRSVRNEAME
+593 EHEVRNEAME

>member
-35 ELTHKQLEERGR
+35 DLTHKQLEERGR

-57 SANPYVNNTEF
+57 SANPYTDNTEF

-206 RATASVMDA
+206 RATASVVDA

-238 YVLDSKKGNAEQR
+238 YILDSKKGNGEQR
-251 KEQVMELS
+251 KEQAMELS

-268 GNAFTGFRSQAK
+268 GNAFTVFRSQAK

-291 TLNSKFHN
+291 TLNSKLHN

-305 KAFTPMAWT
+305 KAFTPMTWT
-314 DNSLSFLSKK
+314 DNSF
-324 SKIKFPFQK
+324 KFPFQK

-365 DAAKVAEA
+365 DAAKIAEA
-373 ERIIKERNETEAL
+373 ERIIQEKKEAGAQQTET
-386 QEDAEQQQSED
+386 DEQQQAQSEEEL
-397 TQQEQPERDNSNG
+397 QEQPENDNSNG

-481 MGGTNLL
+481 MGGANLL

-506 AVSYDNTTSQAVQ
+506 AVSYDNTTAQAVQ

-578 AKSDQMRQMAEHNYG
+578 AKSDQMRQMAERNYG
-593 EQEVRSVRNEAME
+593 EQEVRNVRNEAME

>member
-1 MSTIKNPTRFAELE
+1 MNTINNPMRFAELE
-15 YCLQG
+15 YCLQS
-20 YFDGKLA
+20 YFDGKLV
-27 PVMKQVRD
+27 PMMKQVQDTLANKKVD
-35 ELTHKQLEERGR
+35 EKGR
-47 YQSSLAGVLA
+47 YQSSLAGIFA
-57 SANPYVNNTEF
+57 SVNSYADNTDY
-68 VLKQTGK
+68 VLKHTGK

-87 CNQKIWKDKNIVK
+87 CNQKIWKDKTIVK
-100 DLALLAG
+100 DLATIAG

-136 YVAQRMEDLMI
+136 YIAQRMENLMI

-161 YILRKAAQNSIWG
+161 YILRKAAQDSIWG

-206 RATASVMDA
+206 KATASVVDA
-215 VTMGGIGSWKSL
+215 VTIGGIGSWKSL
-227 ATLVGSDMALG
+227 ATFIGSDMALG
-238 YVLDSKKGNAEQR
+238 YALDTKKGNTEHR
-251 KEQVMELS
+251 KEQAMELS
-259 ISKGVFGQN
+259 ISKGVFGQS
-268 GNAFTGFRSQAK
+268 GNAFASFRSQAK

-286 NGYVK
+286 NGYLK
-291 TLNSKFHN
+291 SINSKLNN

-305 KAFTPMAWT
+305 KAITRMAWT
-314 DNSLSFLSKK
+314 DNRY
-324 SKIKFPFQK
+324 KFPFLQ
-333 EQEKRNDPKYK
+333 EQEKRNNPKYK
-344 NVPLIVAPGKED
+344 DVPLIVAPGKED
-356 AYLEEKAKH
+356 AYLKDKAKNE
-365 DAAKVAEA
+365 AAKVAEA
-373 ERIIKERNETEAL
+373 ERIIKEKNEAETL

-397 TQQEQPERDNSNG
+397 TQQEQPEHDNSNG
-410 WEGLLKNFGLNGFS
+410 WDGVLKNFGLDGFS

-439 ILVGLFTG
+439 ILVGMFTG

-461 AAILAGM
+461 ASILAGM

-481 MGGTNLL
+481 MGGANLL

-493 EALANKRESNDGN
+493 EALANKQEGNKSNVALGSNTN
-506 AVSYDNTTSQAVQ
+506 AVR
-519 YKSYPDEPLNPRIA
+519 YKSYPDEPLNPRIT

-545 IDRVPYTIQ
+545 IDKVPYTIQ

-568 PLNTLANAVL
+568 PLNTLANSIL
-578 AKSDQMRQMAEHNYG
+578 AKSDQMRLFAGRSYG
-593 EQEVRSVRNEAME
+593 EHEVRNEAME
-606 NAEQREVIQ
+606 NAEQREIIQ

>member
-1 MSTIKNPTRFAELE
+1 MNTINNPMRFAELE
-15 YCLQG
+15 YCLQS
-20 YFDGKLA
+20 YFDGKLV
-27 PVMKQVRD
+27 PMMKQVQDTLANKKVD
-35 ELTHKQLEERGR
+35 EKGR
-47 YQSSLAGVLA
+47 YQSSLAGIFA
-57 SANPYVNNTEF
+57 SVNPYADNTDY
-68 VLKQTGK
+68 VLKHTGK

-87 CNQKIWKDKNIVK
+87 CNQKIWKDKTIVK
-100 DLALLAG
+100 DLATIAG

-121 YDALSKACGEDLAYA
+121 YEALSKACGEDLAYA
-136 YVAQRMEDLMI
+136 YIVQRMENLMI

-161 YILRKAAQNSIWG
+161 YILRKAAQDSIWG

-206 RATASVMDA
+206 KATASVVDA

-227 ATLVGSDMALG
+227 ATFVGSDMALG
-238 YVLDSKKGNAEQR
+238 YALDTKKGNTEHR
-251 KEQVMELS
+251 KEQAMELS
-259 ISKGVFGQN
+259 ISKGVFGQS
-268 GNAFTGFRSQAK
+268 GNAFAGFRSQAK

-286 NGYVK
+286 NGYLK
-291 TLNSKFHN
+291 SINSKLNN

-305 KAFTPMAWT
+305 KAITRMAWT
-314 DNSLSFLSKK
+314 DNSY
-324 SKIKFPFQK
+324 KFPFLQ
-333 EQEKRNDPKYK
+333 EQEKRNNPKYK
-344 NVPLIVAPGKED
+344 DVPLIVAPGKED
-356 AYLEEKAKH
+356 AYLKDKAKNE
-365 DAAKVAEA
+365 AAKVAEA
-373 ERIIKERNETEAL
+373 ERIIKEKNETEAL
-386 QEDAEQQQSED
+386 QEDAEQQQSKD

-410 WEGLLKNFGLNGFS
+410 WDGLLKNFGLDGFC

-439 ILVGLFTG
+439 ILVGMFTG

-461 AAILAGM
+461 AAVLAGM

-481 MGGTNLL
+481 MGGANLL

-493 EALANKRESNDGN
+493 EALANKQEGNESNVALGSNTN
-506 AVSYDNTTSQAVQ
+506 AVR
-519 YKSYPDEPLNPRIA
+519 YKSYPDEPLNPRIT

-545 IDRVPYTIQ
+545 IDKVPYTIQ

-568 PLNTLANAVL
+568 PLNTLANSIL
-578 AKSDQMRQMAEHNYG
+578 AKSDQMRLVAGRNYG
-593 EQEVRSVRNEAME
+593 EHEVRNEAME
-606 NAEQREVIQ
+606 NAEQREIIQ

>member
-1 MSTIKNPTRFAELE
+1 MNTINNPIRFAELE
-15 YCLQG
+15 YCLQS
-20 YFDGKLA
+20 YFDGKLV
-27 PVMKQVRD
+27 PKMKQVQDILATKQVD
-35 ELTHKQLEERGR
+35 EKGR
-47 YQSSLAGVLA
+47 YQSSLAGIFA
-57 SANPYVNNTEF
+57 SVNPYADNTDY
-68 VLKQTGK
+68 VLKHTGK

-87 CNQKIWKDKNIVK
+87 CNQKIWKDKAIVK
-100 DLALLAG
+100 DLATIAG

-121 YDALSKACGEDLAYA
+121 YDALSKVCGEDLAYA
-136 YVAQRMEDLMI
+136 YIAQRMENLMI

-161 YILRKAAQNSIWG
+161 YILRKAAQDSIWG

-206 RATASVMDA
+206 KATASVVDA

-227 ATLVGSDMALG
+227 ATFVGSDMALG
-238 YVLDSKKGNAEQR
+238 YALDTKKGNTEQR
-251 KEQVMELS
+251 KEQAMELS
-259 ISKGVFGQN
+259 ISKGVFGQS
-268 GNAFTGFRSQAK
+268 GNAFTSFRSQAK

-286 NGYVK
+286 NGYLK
-291 TLNSKFHN
+291 SINSKLNN

-305 KAFTPMAWT
+305 KAITRMAWT
-314 DNSLSFLSKK
+314 DNSY
-324 SKIKFPFQK
+324 KFPFLQ
-333 EQEKRNDPKYK
+333 EQEKRNNPKYK
-344 NVPLIVAPGKED
+344 DVPLIVAPGKED
-356 AYLEEKAKH
+356 AYLKDKAKNE
-365 DAAKVAEA
+365 AAKVAEA
-373 ERIIKERNETEAL
+373 ERIIKEKNEAESL
-386 QEDAEQQQSED
+386 QEDAEQQQSEE

-410 WEGLLKNFGLNGFS
+410 WDGLLKNFGLDGFS

-439 ILVGLFTG
+439 ILVGMFTG

-461 AAILAGM
+461 AAVLAGM

-481 MGGTNLL
+481 MGGANLL

-493 EALANKRESNDGN
+493 ESLANKQEGNVALDSNTN
-506 AVSYDNTTSQAVQ
+506 AVR

-545 IDRVPYTIQ
+545 IDKVPYTIQ

-568 PLNTLANAVL
+568 PLNTLANSIL
-578 AKSDQMRQMAEHNYG
+578 AKSDQMRQVAE
-593 EQEVRSVRNEAME
+593 RSYSEHEVRNEAME

>member
-35 ELTHKQLEERGR
+35 DLTHKQLEERGR

-57 SANPYVNNTEF
+57 SANPYVDNTEF

-121 YDALSKACGEDLAYA
+121 YDALSKSCGEDLAYA

-206 RATASVMDA
+206 RATASVVDA

-238 YVLDSKKGNAEQR
+238 YILDSKKGNGEQR
-251 KEQVMELS
+251 KEQAMELS

-268 GNAFTGFRSQAK
+268 GNAFTVFRSQAK

-291 TLNSKFHN
+291 TLNSKLHN

-314 DNSLSFLSKK
+314 DNSF
-324 SKIKFPFQK
+324 KFPFQK

-373 ERIIKERNETEAL
+373 EHIIQEKKEAEAQQTET
-386 QEDAEQQQSED
+386 DEQQQAQSEEEL
-397 TQQEQPERDNSNG
+397 QEQPENDNSNG

-481 MGGTNLL
+481 MGGANLL

-493 EALANKRESNDGN
+493 EALANKREGNDGN
-506 AVSYDNTTSQAVQ
+506 AVSYGNTTAQAVQ

-578 AKSDQMRQMAEHNYG
+578 AKSDQMRQMAERNYG
-593 EQEVRSVRNEAME
+593 EQEVRNVRNEAME
-606 NAEQREVIQ
+606 NAECREVIQ

>member
-238 YVLDSKKGNAEQR
+238 YILDSKKGNGEQR
-251 KEQVMELS
+251 KEQAMELS

-291 TLNSKFHN
+291 TLNSKLHN

-314 DNSLSFLSKK
+314 DNSF
-324 SKIKFPFQK
+324 KFPFQK

-373 ERIIKERNETEAL
+373 ERIIQEKKEAEAQQTET
-386 QEDAEQQQSED
+386 DEQQQAQSEEEL
-397 TQQEQPERDNSNG
+397 QEQPENDNSNG

-481 MGGTNLL
+481 MGGANLL

-519 YKSYPDEPLNPRIA
+519 YKSYPDEPLNPRIV

-578 AKSDQMRQMAEHNYG
+578 AKSDQMRQMAERNYG

>member
-238 YVLDSKKGNAEQR
+238 YILDSKKGNGEQR
-251 KEQVMELS
+251 KEQAMELS

-291 TLNSKFHN
+291 TLNSKLHN

-314 DNSLSFLSKK
+314 DNSF
-324 SKIKFPFQK
+324 KFPFQK

-365 DAAKVAEA
+365 DAAKIAEA

-386 QEDAEQQQSED
+386 QEDAEQQQSEE

-481 MGGTNLL
+481 MGGANLL

-519 YKSYPDEPLNPRIA
+519 YKSYPDEPLNPRIV
-533 NPVLQGNCLVAT
+533 NPVLQGNCLVAI

-578 AKSDQMRQMAEHNYG
+578 AKSDQMRQMAERNYG

>member
-238 YVLDSKKGNAEQR
+238 YILDSKKGNGEQR
-251 KEQVMELS
+251 KEQAMELS

-291 TLNSKFHN
+291 TLNSKLHN

-314 DNSLSFLSKK
+314 DNSF
-324 SKIKFPFQK
+324 KFPFQK

-386 QEDAEQQQSED
+386 QEDAEQQQSEE

-481 MGGTNLL
+481 MGGANLL

-506 AVSYDNTTSQAVQ
+506 AVSYGNTTAQAVQ
-519 YKSYPDEPLNPRIA
+519 YKSYPDEPLNPRIV

-578 AKSDQMRQMAEHNYG
+578 AKSDQMRQMAERNYG

-606 NAEQREVIQ
+606 NAECREVIQ

>member
-1 MSTIKNPTRFAELE
+1 MNTINNPIRFAELE
-15 YCLQG
+15 YCLQS
-20 YFDGKLA
+20 YFDGKLV
-27 PVMKQVRD
+27 PKMKQVQDTLANKQVD
-35 ELTHKQLEERGR
+35 EKGR
-47 YQSSLAGVLA
+47 YQSSLVGIFA
-57 SANPYVNNTEF
+57 SVNPYADNTDY
-68 VLKQTGK
+68 VLKHTGK

-87 CNQKIWKDKNIVK
+87 CNQKIWKDKAIVK
-100 DLALLAG
+100 DLATIAG

-136 YVAQRMEDLMI
+136 YIAQRMENLMI

-161 YILRKAAQNSIWG
+161 YILRKAAQDSIWG
-174 LQEELMK
+174 MQEELMK

-206 RATASVMDA
+206 KATASVVDA

-227 ATLVGSDMALG
+227 ATFVGSDMALG
-238 YVLDSKKGNAEQR
+238 YALDTKKGNTEQR
-251 KEQVMELS
+251 KEQAMELS
-259 ISKGVFGQN
+259 ISKGVFGQS
-268 GNAFTGFRSQAK
+268 GNAFAGFRSQAK

-286 NGYVK
+286 NGYLK
-291 TLNSKFHN
+291 SINSKLYN

-305 KAFTPMAWT
+305 KAITRMAWT
-314 DNSLSFLSKK
+314 DNSY
-324 SKIKFPFQK
+324 KFPFLQ
-333 EQEKRNDPKYK
+333 EQEKRNNPKYK
-344 NVPLIVAPGKED
+344 DVPLIVAPGKED
-356 AYLEEKAKH
+356 AYLKDKAKNE
-365 DAAKVAEA
+365 AAKVAEA
-373 ERIIKERNETEAL
+373 ERIIKEKNEAGTL

-410 WEGLLKNFGLNGFS
+410 WDGLLKNFGLDGFI

-439 ILVGLFTG
+439 ILVGMFTG

-461 AAILAGM
+461 AAVLVGM

-481 MGGTNLL
+481 MGGANLL

-493 EALANKRESNDGN
+493 EALANKQEGNVALGSNTN
-506 AVSYDNTTSQAVQ
+506 AVR
-519 YKSYPDEPLNPRIA
+519 YKSYPDEPLNPRIT

-545 IDRVPYTIQ
+545 IDKVPYTIQ

-568 PLNTLANAVL
+568 PLNTLANSIL
-578 AKSDQMRQMAEHNYG
+578 AKSDQMRLVAGRSYG
-593 EQEVRSVRNEAME
+593 EHEVRNEAME

>member
-27 PVMKQVRD
+27 SVMKQVRD
-35 ELTHKQLEERGR
+35 DLTHKQLEERGR

-238 YVLDSKKGNAEQR
+238 YILDSKKGNGEQR
-251 KEQVMELS
+251 KEQAMELS

-291 TLNSKFHN
+291 TLNSKLHN

-314 DNSLSFLSKK
+314 DNSF
-324 SKIKFPFQK
+324 KFPFQK

-386 QEDAEQQQSED
+386 QEDAEQQQSEE

-481 MGGTNLL
+481 MGGANLL

-493 EALANKRESNDGN
+493 EALANKQESNDGN

-519 YKSYPDEPLNPRIA
+519 YKSYPDEPLNPRIV

-578 AKSDQMRQMAEHNYG
+578 AKSDQMRQMAERNYG

>member
-1 MSTIKNPTRFAELE
+1 MSIIKNPTRFAELE

-35 ELTHKQLEERGR
+35 DLTHKQLEERGR

-57 SANPYVNNTEF
+57 SANPYADNTEF
-68 VLKQTGK
+68 FLKQTGK

-100 DLALLAG
+100 DLATIAG

-136 YVAQRMEDLMI
+136 YVVQRMEGLMI

-206 RATASVMDA
+206 KATASVVDA

-227 ATLVGSDMALG
+227 ATFVGSDMALG
-238 YVLDSKKGNAEQR
+238 YALDTKKGNTEHR
-251 KEQVMELS
+251 KEQAMELS
-259 ISKGVFGQN
+259 ISKGVFGQS
-268 GNAFTGFRSQAK
+268 GNAFAGFRSQAK

-286 NGYVK
+286 NGYLK
-291 TLNSKFHN
+291 SINSKLNN

-305 KAFTPMAWT
+305 KAITRMAWT
-314 DNSLSFLSKK
+314 DNSY
-324 SKIKFPFQK
+324 KFPFLQ
-333 EQEKRNDPKYK
+333 EQEKRNNPKYK
-344 NVPLIVAPGKED
+344 DVPLIVAPGKED
-356 AYLEEKAKH
+356 AYLKDKAKNE
-365 DAAKVAEA
+365 AAKVAEA
-373 ERIIKERNETEAL
+373 ERIIKEKNETEAL

-410 WEGLLKNFGLNGFS
+410 WDGLLKNFGLDGFG

-439 ILVGLFTG
+439 ILVGMFTG

-461 AAILAGM
+461 ASILAGM

-481 MGGTNLL
+481 MGGANLL

-493 EALANKRESNDGN
+493 EALANKQEGNKSNVALGSNTN
-506 AVSYDNTTSQAVQ
+506 AVR
-519 YKSYPDEPLNPRIA
+519 YKSYPDEPLNPRIT

-545 IDRVPYTIQ
+545 IDKVPYTIQ

-568 PLNTLANAVL
+568 PLNTLANSIL
-578 AKSDQMRQMAEHNYG
+578 AKSDQMRLVAGRSYG
-593 EQEVRSVRNEAME
+593 EHEVRNEAME
-606 NAEQREVIQ
+606 NAEQREIIQ

>member
-1 MSTIKNPTRFAELE
+1 MSTIKNPTRFVELE
-15 YCLQG
+15 FCLQG
-20 YFDGKLA
+20 YFDDKLA

-35 ELTHKQLEERGR
+35 DLTHKQLEERGR

-57 SANPYVNNTEF
+57 STNPYADNTEF

-80 TEDYLAM
+80 TEDYLET
-87 CNQKIWKDKNIVK
+87 CNLKIWKDKNIVK

-107 EWRNAVVKEIGRSK
+107 EWRNSVVKEIGRSK

-206 RATASVMDA
+206 RATASVVDA

-238 YVLDSKKGNAEQR
+238 YILDSKKGNGEQR
-251 KEQVMELS
+251 KEQAMELS

-291 TLNSKFHN
+291 TLNSKLHN

-314 DNSLSFLSKK
+314 DNSF
-324 SKIKFPFQK
+324 KFPFQK

-481 MGGTNLL
+481 MGGANLL

-506 AVSYDNTTSQAVQ
+506 AVSYDNITSQAVQ

>member
-35 ELTHKQLEERGR
+35 DLTHKQLEERGR
-47 YQSSLAGVLA
+47 YQSSLARVLA
-57 SANPYVNNTEF
+57 SANPYADNTEF

-136 YVAQRMEDLMI
+136 YVAQRMEDMMI

-181 SPLTAEIEARGEKAY
+181 SPLTVEIEARGEKAY

-206 RATASVMDA
+206 RATASVVDA

-238 YVLDSKKGNAEQR
+238 YILDSKKGNGEQR
-251 KEQVMELS
+251 KEQAMELS

-291 TLNSKFHN
+291 TLNSKLHN

-314 DNSLSFLSKK
+314 DNSF
-324 SKIKFPFQK
+324 KFPFQK

-373 ERIIKERNETEAL
+373 ERIIQEKKEAEAQQTET
-386 QEDAEQQQSED
+386 DEQQQAQSEEELQD
-397 TQQEQPERDNSNG
+397 QPENDNSNG

-481 MGGTNLL
+481 MGGANLL

-533 NPVLQGNCLVAT
+533 YPVLQGNCLVAT

-578 AKSDQMRQMAEHNYG
+578 AKNDQIRQMAERNYG

>member
-1 MSTIKNPTRFAELE
+1 MNTINNPMRFAELE
-15 YCLQG
+15 YCLQS
-20 YFDGKLA
+20 YFDGKLV
-27 PVMKQVRD
+27 PMMKQVQDTLANKKVD
-35 ELTHKQLEERGR
+35 EKGR
-47 YQSSLAGVLA
+47 YQSSLAGIFA
-57 SANPYVNNTEF
+57 SVNPYADNTDY
-68 VLKQTGK
+68 VLKHTGK

-87 CNQKIWKDKNIVK
+87 CNQKIWKDKTIVK
-100 DLALLAG
+100 DLATIAG

-136 YVAQRMEDLMI
+136 YIAQRMENLMI

-161 YILRKAAQNSIWG
+161 YILRKAAQDSIWG

-196 KPSKTEKFAG
+196 KPSKTEKCAG
-206 RATASVMDA
+206 KATASVVDA

-227 ATLVGSDMALG
+227 ATFVGSDMALG
-238 YVLDSKKGNAEQR
+238 YALDTKKGNTEHC
-251 KEQVMELS
+251 KEQAMELS
-259 ISKGVFGQN
+259 ISKGVFGQS
-268 GNAFTGFRSQAK
+268 GNAFAGFRSQAK
-280 KVNATD
+280 KVYATD
-286 NGYVK
+286 NGYLK
-291 TLNSKFHN
+291 SINSKLNN

-305 KAFTPMAWT
+305 KAITRMAWT
-314 DNSLSFLSKK
+314 DNSY
-324 SKIKFPFQK
+324 KFPFLQ
-333 EQEKRNDPKYK
+333 EQEKRNNPKYK
-344 NVPLIVAPGKED
+344 DVPLIVAPGKED
-356 AYLEEKAKH
+356 AYLKDKAKNE
-365 DAAKVAEA
+365 AAKVAEA
-373 ERIIKERNETEAL
+373 ERIIKEKNETEAL

-410 WEGLLKNFGLNGFS
+410 WDGLLKNFGLDGFS

-439 ILVGLFTG
+439 ILVGMFTG

-461 AAILAGM
+461 AAVLAGM

-481 MGGTNLL
+481 MGGANLL

-493 EALANKRESNDGN
+493 EALANKQEGNESNMALGSNTN
-506 AVSYDNTTSQAVQ
+506 AVR
-519 YKSYPDEPLNPRIA
+519 YKSYPDEPLNPRIT

-545 IDRVPYTIQ
+545 IDKVPYTIQ

-568 PLNTLANAVL
+568 PLNTLANSIL
-578 AKSDQMRQMAEHNYG
+578 AKSDQMRLFAGRSYG
-593 EQEVRSVRNEAME
+593 EHEVRNEAME
-606 NAEQREVIQ
+606 NAEQREIIQ

>member
-35 ELTHKQLEERGR
+35 DLTHKQLEERGR

-57 SANPYVNNTEF
+57 SANPYAYNTEF

-155 PKSTMD
+155 PKSTVD

-206 RATASVMDA
+206 RATASVVDA

-238 YVLDSKKGNAEQR
+238 YILDSKKGNGEQR
-251 KEQVMELS
+251 KEQAMELS

-291 TLNSKFHN
+291 TLNSKLHN

-305 KAFTPMAWT
+305 KAFTPMTWT
-314 DNSLSFLSKK
+314 DNSF
-324 SKIKFPFQK
+324 KFPFQK

-410 WEGLLKNFGLNGFS
+410 WEGLLKNFGLDGFS

-481 MGGTNLL
+481 MGGANLL

>member
-1 MSTIKNPTRFAELE
+1 MNTINNPMRFAELE
-15 YCLQG
+15 YCLQS
-20 YFDGKLA
+20 YFDGKLV
-27 PVMKQVRD
+27 PMMKQVQDTLANKKVD
-35 ELTHKQLEERGR
+35 EKGR
-47 YQSSLAGVLA
+47 YQSSLAGIFA
-57 SANPYVNNTEF
+57 SVNPYADNTDY
-68 VLKQTGK
+68 VLKHTGK

-87 CNQKIWKDKNIVK
+87 CNQKIWKDKTIVK
-100 DLALLAG
+100 DLATIAG

-121 YDALSKACGEDLAYA
+121 YEALSKACGEDLAYA
-136 YVAQRMEDLMI
+136 YIVQRMENLMI

-161 YILRKAAQNSIWG
+161 YILRKAAQDSIWG

-206 RATASVMDA
+206 KATASVVDA

-227 ATLVGSDMALG
+227 ATFVGSDMALG
-238 YVLDSKKGNAEQR
+238 YALDTKKGNTEHR
-251 KEQVMELS
+251 KEQAMELS
-259 ISKGVFGQN
+259 ISKGVFGQS
-268 GNAFTGFRSQAK
+268 GNAFAGFRSQAK

-286 NGYVK
+286 NGYLK
-291 TLNSKFHN
+291 SINSKLNN

-305 KAFTPMAWT
+305 KAITRMAWT
-314 DNSLSFLSKK
+314 DNSY
-324 SKIKFPFQK
+324 KFPFLQ
-333 EQEKRNDPKYK
+333 EQEKRNNPKYK
-344 NVPLIVAPGKED
+344 DVPLIVAPGKED
-356 AYLEEKAKH
+356 AYLKDKAKNE
-365 DAAKVAEA
+365 AAKVAEA
-373 ERIIKERNETEAL
+373 ERIIKEKNETEAL

-397 TQQEQPERDNSNG
+397 TQQEQSERDNSNG
-410 WEGLLKNFGLNGFS
+410 WDGLLKNFGLDGFC

-439 ILVGLFTG
+439 ILVGMLTG

-461 AAILAGM
+461 AAVLAGM

-481 MGGTNLL
+481 MGGANLL

-493 EALANKRESNDGN
+493 EALANKQEGNESNVALGSNTN
-506 AVSYDNTTSQAVQ
+506 AVR
-519 YKSYPDEPLNPRIA
+519 YKSYPDEPLNPRIT

-545 IDRVPYTIQ
+545 VDKVPYTIQ

-568 PLNTLANAVL
+568 PLNTLANSIL
-578 AKSDQMRQMAEHNYG
+578 AKSDQMRLVAGRNYG
-593 EQEVRSVRNEAME
+593 EHEVRNEAME
-606 NAEQREVIQ
+606 NAEQREIIQ

>member
-238 YVLDSKKGNAEQR
+238 YILDSKKGNGEQR
-251 KEQVMELS
+251 KEQAMELS

-291 TLNSKFHN
+291 TLNSKLHN

-305 KAFTPMAWT
+305 KAFTHMAWT
-314 DNSLSFLSKK
+314 DNSF
-324 SKIKFPFQK
+324 KFPFQK

-365 DAAKVAEA
+365 DAAKIAEA
-373 ERIIKERNETEAL
+373 ERIIQEKKEAEAQQTET
-386 QEDAEQQQSED
+386 DEQQQVQSEEEL
-397 TQQEQPERDNSNG
+397 QEQPENDNSNG
-410 WEGLLKNFGLNGFS
+410 WEGLLKNFGLDGFS

-481 MGGTNLL
+481 MGGANLL

-493 EALANKRESNDGN
+493 EALANKQEGNDGN
-506 AVSYDNTTSQAVQ
+506 AVSYGNTTAQAVQ

-533 NPVLQGNCLVAT
+533 NPVLQGNCLVTT

-554 LPEHVVGAYQAGAL
+554 LPEHVVGAYQARAL

-578 AKSDQMRQMAEHNYG
+578 AKSDQTRQMAERNYG
-593 EQEVRSVRNEAME
+593 EQEVRNVRNEAME
-606 NAEQREVIQ
+606 NAELREVIQ

>member
-27 PVMKQVRD
+27 LVMKQVRD
-35 ELTHKQLEERGR
+35 DLTHKQLEERGR
-47 YQSSLAGVLA
+47 YQSSLAVVLA
-57 SANPYVNNTEF
+57 SANPYADNTEF

-206 RATASVMDA
+206 RATASVVDA

-238 YVLDSKKGNAEQR
+238 YILDSKKGNGEQR
-251 KEQVMELS
+251 KEQAMELS

-291 TLNSKFHN
+291 TLNSKLHN

-314 DNSLSFLSKK
+314 DNSF
-324 SKIKFPFQK
+324 KFPFQK

-481 MGGTNLL
+481 MGGANLL

-493 EALANKRESNDGN
+493 EALANKREGNDGN
-506 AVSYDNTTSQAVQ
+506 AVSYGNTTAQAVQ

-568 PLNTLANAVL
+568 PLNTIANAVL
-578 AKSDQMRQMAEHNYG
+578 AKSDQMRQMAERNYG
-593 EQEVRSVRNEAME
+593 EQEVRNVRNEAME
-606 NAEQREVIQ
+606 NAECREVIQ

>member
-20 YFDGKLA
+20 YFDCKLA
-27 PVMKQVRD
+27 LVMKQVRD
-35 ELTHKQLEERGR
+35 DLTHKQLEERGR

-57 SANPYVNNTEF
+57 STNPYADNTEF

-80 TEDYLAM
+80 TEDYLEM

-107 EWRNAVVKEIGRSK
+107 EWRNSVVKEIGRSK

-161 YILRKAAQNSIWG
+161 YILRKAAQNCIWG
-174 LQEELMK
+174 LQEELLK
-181 SPLTAEIEARGEKAY
+181 SPLTSEIEARGEKAY

-206 RATASVMDA
+206 RATASVVDA

-238 YVLDSKKGNAEQR
+238 YILDSKKGNGEQR
-251 KEQVMELS
+251 KEQAMELS
-259 ISKGVFGQN
+259 ISKGLFGQN

-291 TLNSKFHN
+291 TLNSKLHN

-305 KAFTPMAWT
+305 KAFTPMTWT
-314 DNSLSFLSKK
+314 DNSF
-324 SKIKFPFQK
+324 KFPFQK

-373 ERIIKERNETEAL
+373 ERIIQEKKDAEAQQTET
-386 QEDAEQQQSED
+386 DEQQQAQSEEEL
-397 TQQEQPERDNSNG
+397 QEQPENDNSNG

-481 MGGTNLL
+481 MGGANLL

-493 EALANKRESNDGN
+493 EALANKQEGNDGN
-506 AVSYDNTTSQAVQ
+506 AVSYGNTTAQAVQ

-606 NAEQREVIQ
+606 NSEQREVIQ

>member
-1 MSTIKNPTRFAELE
+1 M
-15 YCLQG
+15 
-20 YFDGKLA
+20 
-27 PVMKQVRD
+27 
-35 ELTHKQLEERGR
+35 
-47 YQSSLAGVLA
+47 
-57 SANPYVNNTEF
+57 
-68 VLKQTGK
+68 
-75 WNSKT
+75 
-80 TEDYLAM
+80 
-87 CNQKIWKDKNIVK
+87 
-100 DLALLAG
+100 
-107 EWRNAVVKEIGRSK
+107 
-121 YDALSKACGEDLAYA
+121 
-136 YVAQRMEDLMI
+136 
-147 GKLVKDNT
+147 
-155 PKSTMD
+155 
-161 YILRKAAQNSIWG
+161 
-174 LQEELMK
+174 
-181 SPLTAEIEARGEKAY
+181 
-196 KPSKTEKFAG
+196 
-206 RATASVMDA
+206 
-215 VTMGGIGSWKSL
+215 
-227 ATLVGSDMALG
+227 
-238 YVLDSKKGNAEQR
+238 
-251 KEQVMELS
+251 
-259 ISKGVFGQN
+259 
-268 GNAFTGFRSQAK
+268 
-280 KVNATD
+280 
-286 NGYVK
+286 
-291 TLNSKFHN
+291 
-299 KIHIPQ
+299 
-305 KAFTPMAWT
+305 
-314 DNSLSFLSKK
+314 
-324 SKIKFPFQK
+324 
-333 EQEKRNDPKYK
+333 
-344 NVPLIVAPGKED
+344 APGKED

-365 DAAKVAEA
+365 DAAKIAEA

-386 QEDAEQQQSED
+386 QEDAEQQQSEE

-455 DNMMPI
+455 ANMMPI

-481 MGGTNLL
+481 MGGANLL

-506 AVSYDNTTSQAVQ
+506 AVSYGNTTAQAVQ

-578 AKSDQMRQMAEHNYG
+578 AKSDQMRQMAERNYG